1 MGRFSSNIKP
11 TSSLL
16 KKNMD
21 FYNYNN
27 VNVENVNFETVTIY
41 NVNGFNREFNLNEVS
56 EHSDFSDTEVV
67 QPYFDFE
74 SSMNIEDMMTALDE
88 DIMISD
94 EPIPDNDNSFVNP
107 TKETFDNICNTIENN
122 EFEEEYQPES
132 PESCTSD
139 EDFNSTSSD
148 EEYEPNEPQKKSR
161 PQKRI
166 SKKPAKYQS
175 TDEEYHTS
183 ESEPEEQTEK
193 RRVQCRKAPNIA
205 HWLLTLLDEN
215 SSAIGWT
222 HNFHGEFKILDQ
234 KKLAKMW
241 GERKGN
247 KRMTYNNVAR
257 TMRYHYKKSRGQ
269 ELEVVNRKLVYKFSK
284 KFLETRRA

>member
-1 MGRFSSNIKP
+1 
-11 TSSLL
+11 
-16 KKNMD
+16 
-21 FYNYNN
+21 
-27 VNVENVNFETVTIY
+27 
-41 NVNGFNREFNLNEVS
+41 VS
-56 EHSDFSDTEVV
+56 DHSDFSDTEVV

-74 SSMNIEDMMTALDE
+74 SSMNIEDMMTALDK
-88 DIMISD
+88 DIIFSND
-94 EPIPDNDNSFVNP
+94 EPIPDNDNSFVNLANL
-107 TKETFDNICNTIENN
+107 DNVCKTIENTVY
-122 EFEEEYQPES
+122 EEEYQPES

-148 EEYEPNEPQKKSR
+148 EYEPDEPQKKSQ

-183 ESEPEEQTEK
+183 ESETEEQTEK

-222 HNFHGEFKILDQ
+222 HNSHGEFKILDQ

-284 KFLETRRA
+284 KFLESRRA

>member
-1 MGRFSSNIKP
+1 MG
-11 TSSLL
+11 LL

-21 FYNYNN
+21 FDYYNN
-27 VNVENVNFETVTIY
+27 VENLNYGFVNINSVDI
-41 NVNGFNREFNLNEVS
+41 NLNEVS
-56 EHSDFSDTEVV
+56 DHSDFSDTEVV
-67 QPYFDFE
+67 PTYFDFE
-74 SSMNIEDMMTALDE
+74 SSMNIEDMMSALDK
-88 DIMISD
+88 DIIFSND
-94 EPIPDNDNSFVNP
+94 GPIPDNDNSIANLENKV
-107 TKETFDNICNTIENN
+107 EDIENN

-132 PESCTSD
+132 PESCTSN
-139 EDFNSTSSD
+139 EDLSTSD
-148 EEYEPNEPQKKSR
+148 EEYEPNEPQKKSQ

-183 ESEPEEQTEK
+183 ESETEEQTEK

-222 HNFHGEFKILDQ
+222 HKSHGEFKILDQ

-269 ELEVVNRKLVYKFSK
+269 ELEVVNRK
-284 KFLETRRA
+284 

>member
-1 MGRFSSNIKP
+1 MGTFSTNIKP

-21 FYNYNN
+21 LDF
-27 VNVENVNFETVTIY
+27 ENFNFEVVNLNTV
-41 NVNGFNREFNLNEVS
+41 VEFKRDFNLNEVND
-56 EHSDFSDTEVV
+56 HSDLSDIEVNPETE
-67 QPYFDFE
+67 PYFDYE
-74 SSMNIEDMMTALDE
+74 SSMPIEDMMTALE
-88 DIMISD
+88 NNIIFSNN
-94 EPIPDNDNSFVNP
+94 EPTPDNDNSFVNLANL
-107 TKETFDNICNTIENN
+107 DNICKTIENTDY
-122 EFEEEYQPES
+122 EEEYQPES

-139 EDFNSTSSD
+139 EDLSTSD
-148 EEYEPNEPQKKSR
+148 EDYEPNEPQKKSQ

-166 SKKPAKYQS
+166 SKKLAKYQS

-183 ESEPEEQTEK
+183 ESETEEQTEK

-205 HWLLTLLDEN
+205 YWLLTLLDEN

-222 HNFHGEFKILDQ
+222 HKSHGEFKILDQ

-257 TMRYHYKKSRGQ
+257 TMGYHYKNPEAK
-269 ELEVVNRKLVYKFSK
+269 NWKL
-284 KFLETRRA
+284 

>member
-1 MGRFSSNIKP
+1 
-11 TSSLL
+11 
-16 KKNMD
+16 MD

-41 NVNGFNREFNLNEVS
+41 NVNGFNRDFNLNEVS

-107 TKETFDNICNTIENN
+107 TKETFDNICKTMEKIVY
-122 EFEEEYQPES
+122 EEEYQPES

-148 EEYEPNEPQKKSR
+148 EDYEPDEPQKKSQ

-183 ESEPEEQTEK
+183 ESETEEQTEK

-222 HNFHGEFKILDQ
+222 HNSHGEFKILDQ

>member
-1 MGRFSSNIKP
+1 MGHILKHHIKP

-21 FYNYNN
+21 FDRSNFDHYNN
-27 VNVENVNFETVTIY
+27 VENLNYRFVNINAVDID
-41 NVNGFNREFNLNEVS
+41 LNEVS
-56 EHSDFSDTEVV
+56 DHSDFSDTEVV

-74 SSMNIEDMMTALDE
+74 SSMNIEDMMNALDK
-88 DIMISD
+88 DIIFSND
-94 EPIPDNDNSFVNP
+94 EPIPENDNSFDNSYEKFEMIV
-107 TKETFDNICNTIENN
+107 DNICKKPIENTVY
-122 EFEEEYQPES
+122 EEEYQPES

-148 EEYEPNEPQKKSR
+148 EDYEPTEPQKKSQ

-183 ESEPEEQTEK
+183 ESETEEQTEK

-222 HNFHGEFKILDQ
+222 HNSHGEFKIL
-234 KKLAKMW
+234 KLSIENWSTNSPKNSSRPEEHSIYASNLVTYKTRFKPLWPPW
-241 GERKGN
+241 GQVLCIDAAYFK
-247 KRMTYNNVAR
+247 
-257 TMRYHYKKSRGQ
+257 
-269 ELEVVNRKLVYKFSK
+269 
-284 KFLETRRA
+284 

>member
-1 MGRFSSNIKP
+1 MGHILKHHIKP
-11 TSSLL
+11 TSSQVR
-16 KKNMD
+16 KNMD
-21 FYNYNN
+21 FDYYNN
-27 VNVENVNFETVTIY
+27 VENLNYGFVNINAVDI
-41 NVNGFNREFNLNEVS
+41 NLNEVS
-56 EHSDFSDTEVV
+56 DHSDFSDTEVV
-67 QPYFDFE
+67 PTYFDFE
-74 SSMNIEDMMTALDE
+74 SSMNIEDMMTALDK
-88 DIMISD
+88 DIIFSND
-94 EPIPDNDNSFVNP
+94 EPIPENDNSYEKFEMIV
-107 TKETFDNICNTIENN
+107 DNIRKKPIENTVYV
-122 EFEEEYQPES
+122 EEYQPES

-148 EEYEPNEPQKKSR
+148 EDYEPTEPQKKSQ

-183 ESEPEEQTEK
+183 ESETEEQTEK

-222 HNFHGEFKILDQ
+222 HNSHGEFKILDQ

-247 KRMTYNNVAR
+247 KRTTYNNVAR

-284 KFLETRRA
+284 KFLESRRA

>member
-1 MGRFSSNIKP
+1 MGHILKHHIKP

-21 FYNYNN
+21 FDYYL
-27 VNVENVNFETVTIY
+27 NVENLNYGFVNINAVDI
-41 NVNGFNREFNLNEVS
+41 NLNEVS
-56 EHSDFSDTEVV
+56 DHSDFSDTEVV
-67 QPYFDFE
+67 PTYFDFE
-74 SSMNIEDMMTALDE
+74 SSMNIEDMMSALEE
-88 DIMISD
+88 DIIISD
-94 EPIPDNDNSFVNP
+94 EPIPDNDNSFANLEDKV
-107 TKETFDNICNTIENN
+107 EDICNTIENN

-132 PESCTSD
+132 PSTSD

-148 EEYEPNEPQKKSR
+148 EDYEPDEPQKKSQ

-183 ESEPEEQTEK
+183 ESETEEQTEK

-222 HNFHGEFKILDQ
+222 HNSHGEFKILDQ

-247 KRMTYNNVAR
+247 
-257 TMRYHYKKSRGQ
+257 
-269 ELEVVNRKLVYKFSK
+269 
-284 KFLETRRA
+284 

>member
-1 MGRFSSNIKP
+1 MGTHILKHHIKP

-21 FYNYNN
+21 FDYYNN
-27 VNVENVNFETVTIY
+27 VENLNYGFVNINSVDI
-41 NVNGFNREFNLNEVS
+41 NLNEVS
-56 EHSDFSDTEVV
+56 DHSDFSDTEVV
-67 QPYFDFE
+67 PTYFDFE
-74 SSMNIEDMMTALDE
+74 SSMNIEDMMTALDK
-88 DIMISD
+88 DIIFSND
-94 EPIPDNDNSFVNP
+94 EPIPDNDNSFVNLANL
-107 TKETFDNICNTIENN
+107 DNVCKTIENTVY
-122 EFEEEYQPES
+122 EEEYQPES

-148 EEYEPNEPQKKSR
+148 EDYEPDEPQKKSQ

-183 ESEPEEQTEK
+183 ESETEEQTEK

-222 HNFHGEFKILDQ
+222 HKSHGEFKILDQ

-284 KFLETRRA
+284 KFLESRRA

>member
-1 MGRFSSNIKP
+1 MGILKHHIKP

-21 FYNYNN
+21 FDYYL
-27 VNVENVNFETVTIY
+27 NVENLNYGFVNINAVDI
-41 NVNGFNREFNLNEVS
+41 NLNEVS
-56 EHSDFSDTEVV
+56 DHSDFSDTEVV

-74 SSMNIEDMMTALDE
+74 SSMNIEDMMTALDK
-88 DIMISD
+88 DIIFSND
-94 EPIPDNDNSFVNP
+94 GPIPDNDNSFANLED
-107 TKETFDNICNTIENN
+107 KFEDICNTIENN
-122 EFEEEYQPES
+122 DFDQEYQPES

-139 EDFNSTSSD
+139 EDLSTSD
-148 EEYEPNEPQKKSR
+148 EEYEPNEPQKKSQ

-166 SKKPAKYQS
+166 SKKTAKYQS

-183 ESEPEEQTEK
+183 ESETEEQTEK

-222 HNFHGEFKILDQ
+222 HNSHGEFKILDQ

-247 KRMTYNNVAR
+247 
-257 TMRYHYKKSRGQ
+257 
-269 ELEVVNRKLVYKFSK
+269 
-284 KFLETRRA
+284 

>member
-1 MGRFSSNIKP
+1 MGHILKHHIKP

-21 FYNYNN
+21 FDYYNN
-27 VNVENVNFETVTIY
+27 VENLNYGFVNINAVDI
-41 NVNGFNREFNLNEVS
+41 NLNEVS
-56 EHSDFSDTEVV
+56 DHSDFSDTEVV

-74 SSMNIEDMMTALDE
+74 SSMNIEDMMTALDK
-88 DIMISD
+88 DIIFSND
-94 EPIPDNDNSFVNP
+94 EPIPDNSFANLEDKV
-107 TKETFDNICNTIENN
+107 EDIENN

-139 EDFNSTSSD
+139 EDLSTSD
-148 EEYEPNEPQKKSR
+148 EEYEPNEPQKKSQ

-183 ESEPEEQTEK
+183 ESETEEQTEK

-222 HNFHGEFKILDQ
+222 HNSHGEFKILDQ

>member
-1 MGRFSSNIKP
+1 MGHILKHHIKP

-16 KKNMD
+16 KKNMYFD
-21 FYNYNN
+21 YFN
-27 VNVENVNFETVTIY
+27 NVENLNYGFVNINSVDI
-41 NVNGFNREFNLNEVS
+41 NLNEVS
-56 EHSDFSDTEVV
+56 DHSDFSDTEVV

-74 SSMNIEDMMTALDE
+74 SSMNIEDMMSALDK
-88 DIMISD
+88 DIIFSND
-94 EPIPDNDNSFVNP
+94 GPIPDNDNSIANLENKV
-107 TKETFDNICNTIENN
+107 EDIENN

-139 EDFNSTSSD
+139 EDLSTSD
-148 EEYEPNEPQKKSR
+148 EEYEPNEPQKKSQ

-183 ESEPEEQTEK
+183 ESETEEQTEK

-222 HNFHGEFKILDQ
+222 HNSHGEFKILDQ

-284 KFLETRRA
+284 KFLESRSIVAMP

>member
-1 MGRFSSNIKP
+1 MGPHILKHHIKP

-21 FYNYNN
+21 FDYYNN
-27 VNVENVNFETVTIY
+27 VENLNYGFVNINAVDI
-41 NVNGFNREFNLNEVS
+41 NLNEVS
-56 EHSDFSDTEVV
+56 DHSDFSDTEVV

-74 SSMNIEDMMTALDE
+74 SSMNIEDMMSALDK
-88 DIMISD
+88 DIIFSND
-94 EPIPDNDNSFVNP
+94 GPIPDNDNSFANLEDKV
-107 TKETFDNICNTIENN
+107 EDIENN
-122 EFEEEYQPES
+122 EFEEEYQLES

-139 EDFNSTSSD
+139 EDLSTSD
-148 EEYEPNEPQKKSR
+148 EEYEPNEPQKKSQ

-183 ESEPEEQTEK
+183 ESETEEQTEK

-222 HNFHGEFKILDQ
+222 HNSHGEFKILDQ

>member
-1 MGRFSSNIKP
+1 MGILKHHIKP

-21 FYNYNN
+21 FDYYNN
-27 VNVENVNFETVTIY
+27 VENLNYGFVNINAVDI
-41 NVNGFNREFNLNEVS
+41 NLNEVS
-56 EHSDFSDTEVV
+56 DHSDFSDTEVV
-67 QPYFDFE
+67 PTYFDFE
-74 SSMNIEDMMTALDE
+74 SSMNIEDMMSALEE
-88 DIMISD
+88 DIIISD
-94 EPIPDNDNSFVNP
+94 EPIPDNDNSFANFEDKV
-107 TKETFDNICNTIENN
+107 EDICNTIENN
-122 EFEEEYQPES
+122 DFDQEYKPES

-139 EDFNSTSSD
+139 EDLSTSD
-148 EEYEPNEPQKKSR
+148 EEYEPDEPQKKSQ
-161 PQKRI
+161 PKKRI

-175 TDEEYHTS
+175 TDEEYQTS
-183 ESEPEEQTEK
+183 ESETEEQTEK

-215 SSAIGWT
+215 SSAIGWI
-222 HNFHGEFKILDQ
+222 HNSYGEFKILDQ

>member
-1 MGRFSSNIKP
+1 MGHILKHHIKP

-21 FYNYNN
+21 FDYFN
-27 VNVENVNFETVTIY
+27 NVENLNYGFVNINSVDI
-41 NVNGFNREFNLNEVS
+41 NLNEVS
-56 EHSDFSDTEVV
+56 DHSDFSDTEVV
-67 QPYFDFE
+67 PTYFDFE

-88 DIMISD
+88 DIIFSND
-94 EPIPDNDNSFVNP
+94 GPIPDNDNSFANLEDKV
-107 TKETFDNICNTIENN
+107 EDIENN
-122 EFEEEYQPES
+122 EFEEEHQPES

-139 EDFNSTSSD
+139 EDLSTSD
-148 EEYEPNEPQKKSR
+148 EEYEPNEPQKKSQ

-166 SKKPAKYQS
+166 SKIPAKYQS

-183 ESEPEEQTEK
+183 ESETEEQTEK

-222 HNFHGEFKILDQ
+222 HNSHGEFKILDQ

-257 TMRYHYKKSRGQ
+257 TMRYHYKNPKAKNWKLSIENWSTNSPKNSSRR
-269 ELEVVNRKLVYKFSK
+269 EEHSIYASNLV
-284 KFLETRRA
+284 T

>member
-1 MGRFSSNIKP
+1 MGHILKHHIKP

-16 KKNMD
+16 KKNMYFD
-21 FYNYNN
+21 YFN
-27 VNVENVNFETVTIY
+27 NVENLNYGFVNINSVDI
-41 NVNGFNREFNLNEVS
+41 NLNEVS
-56 EHSDFSDTEVV
+56 DHSDFSDTEVV

-74 SSMNIEDMMTALDE
+74 SSMNIEDMMTALDK
-88 DIMISD
+88 DIIFSND
-94 EPIPDNDNSFVNP
+94 GPIPDNDNSFANL
-107 TKETFDNICNTIENN
+107 EDICNTIENN
-122 EFEEEYQPES
+122 DFEEEYQPES

-148 EEYEPNEPQKKSR
+148 EDYEPDEPQKKSQ

-183 ESEPEEQTEK
+183 ESETEEQTEK

-222 HNFHGEFKILDQ
+222 HNSHGEFKILDQ

-284 KFLETRRA
+284 KFLESRSIVAMP

>member
-1 MGRFSSNIKP
+1 MGHILKHHIKP
-11 TSSLL
+11 TSSQVR
-16 KKNMD
+16 KNMD
-21 FYNYNN
+21 FDYYNN
-27 VNVENVNFETVTIY
+27 VENLNYGFVNINAVDI
-41 NVNGFNREFNLNEVS
+41 NLNEVS
-56 EHSDFSDTEVV
+56 DHSDFSDTEVV
-67 QPYFDFE
+67 PTYFDFE
-74 SSMNIEDMMTALDE
+74 SSMNIEDMMTALDK
-88 DIMISD
+88 DIILSND
-94 EPIPDNDNSFVNP
+94 GPIPDNDNSIANLENKV
-107 TKETFDNICNTIENN
+107 EDIENN
-122 EFEEEYQPES
+122 DFEEEYQPES

-139 EDFNSTSSD
+139 EDLSTSD
-148 EEYEPNEPQKKSR
+148 EEYEPNEPQKKSQ

-183 ESEPEEQTEK
+183 ESETEEQTEK

-215 SSAIGWT
+215 SNAIGWT
-222 HNFHGEFKILDQ
+222 HNSYGEFKILDQ

-269 ELEVVNRKLVYKFSK
+269 ELEVVNRKLVY
-284 KFLETRRA
+284 

>member
-1 MGRFSSNIKP
+1 MGHILKHHIKP

-21 FYNYNN
+21 FDYYNN
-27 VNVENVNFETVTIY
+27 VENLNYGFVNINSVDI
-41 NVNGFNREFNLNEVS
+41 NLNEVS
-56 EHSDFSDTEVV
+56 DHSDFSDTEVV
-67 QPYFDFE
+67 PTYFDFE
-74 SSMNIEDMMTALDE
+74 SSMNIEDMMAALEE
-88 DIMISD
+88 DIIISD
-94 EPIPDNDNSFVNP
+94 EPIPDSDNSFANLEDKV
-107 TKETFDNICNTIENN
+107 EDICNTFENN
-122 EFEEEYQPES
+122 EFKEEYQPES
-132 PESCTSD
+132 PESCTSE

-148 EEYEPNEPQKKSR
+148 EYYEPDEPQKKSQ
-161 PQKRI
+161 PKKRI

-183 ESEPEEQTEK
+183 ESETEEQTEK

-222 HNFHGEFKILDQ
+222 HNSHGEFKILDQ

-284 KFLETRRA
+284 KFLESRRA

>member
-1 MGRFSSNIKP
+1 MGTAFIDVAGNFPSHGILKHHIKP

-16 KKNMD
+16 KKNMNFD
-21 FYNYNN
+21 YYL
-27 VNVENVNFETVTIY
+27 NVENLNYGFVNINAVDI
-41 NVNGFNREFNLNEVS
+41 NLNEVS
-56 EHSDFSDTEVV
+56 DHSDFSDTEVV

-74 SSMNIEDMMTALDE
+74 SSMNIEDMMTALDK
-88 DIMISD
+88 DIIFSND
-94 EPIPDNDNSFVNP
+94 EPIPENDNSFDNSYEKFEMIV
-107 TKETFDNICNTIENN
+107 DNICKKPIENTVY
-122 EFEEEYQPES
+122 EEEYQPES

-148 EEYEPNEPQKKSR
+148 EDYEPDEPQKKSQ

-175 TDEEYHTS
+175 TDKEYQTS
-183 ESEPEEQTEK
+183 ESETEEQTEK

-205 HWLLTLLDEN
+205 HWY
-215 SSAIGWT
+215 IGWT
-222 HNFHGEFKILDQ
+222 HNSYGEFKILDQ

-269 ELEVVNRKLVYKFSK
+269 ELEVVNRKLVYKF
-284 KFLETRRA
+284 

>member
-1 MGRFSSNIKP
+1 MGILKHHIKP

-21 FYNYNN
+21 FDRSNFDYYNN
-27 VNVENVNFETVTIY
+27 VENLNYGFVNINAVDI
-41 NVNGFNREFNLNEVS
+41 NLNEVS
-56 EHSDFSDTEVV
+56 DHSDFSDTEVV
-67 QPYFDFE
+67 PTYFYFE
-74 SSMNIEDMMTALDE
+74 SSMNIEDMMSALEE
-88 DIMISD
+88 DIIISD
-94 EPIPDNDNSFVNP
+94 EPIPDNDNSL
-107 TKETFDNICNTIENN
+107 DNLEDKVEDICNTIENN
-122 EFEEEYQPES
+122 DFEEEYQPES

-139 EDFNSTSSD
+139 EDLSTSD
-148 EEYEPNEPQKKSR
+148 EEYEPNEPQKKSQ

-183 ESEPEEQTEK
+183 ESQTEK

-222 HNFHGEFKILDQ
+222 HNSHGEFKILDQ

-269 ELEVVNRKLVYKFSK
+269 ELEV
-284 KFLETRRA
+284 